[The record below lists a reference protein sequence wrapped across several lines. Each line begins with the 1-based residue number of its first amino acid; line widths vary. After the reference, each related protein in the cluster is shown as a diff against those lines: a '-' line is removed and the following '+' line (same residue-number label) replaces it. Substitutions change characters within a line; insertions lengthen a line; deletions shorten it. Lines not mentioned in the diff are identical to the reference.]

1 MDIIISKIW
10 NSLQREKN
18 GFYGLR
24 GTKKCYRRSNKDPR
38 GVEGATQRKGDF
50 DGWMMVGPY
59 FVRQL
64 NSYVL
69 TQDLCSI
76 PIEKES
82 STKSVTWKLILFLSF
97 IRSDRFRSISLSCG
111 EMKEGEQR
119 IRRAKNSKRT
129 QKQWAK
135 LPYLRYCSLLSTI
148 DCFILD
154 HLVLFKHGKELET

>member
-50 DGWMMVGPY
+50 DGWMMVRPLLRASTQFLRSDAR
-59 FVRQL
+59 FVFNTNRKGVP
-64 NSYVL
+64 NKKRDVEV
-69 TQDLCSI
+69 D
-76 PIEKES
+76 P
-82 STKSVTWKLILFLSF
+82 FFSF
-97 IRSDRFRSISLSCG
+97 IRSNCFRSISLSCG

-154 HLVLFKHGKELET
+154 HLVLFKHGQELET